1 MFEYAWWAGGLLK
14 KLQEELAEILFEKK
28 KALENLKRKG

>member
-1 MFEYAWWAGGLLK
+1 MFEYVWWAGGLLK
-14 KLQEELAEILFEKK
+14 KLQEELVEILFEK